1 MEFEILENSADF
13 KPGDLDKIMI
23 GIAGI
28 RSKTQPPCRRT
39 RHTGYGAPMITWR
52 SPKRKARPWGAGGV
66 LRPRQLRY
74 ELSLLRDSS

>member
-13 KPGDLDKIMI
+13 KPSDLDEIMVSI
-23 GIAGI
+23 GWDTEQNAASVPPHETYRVWRTYDYVDRQNAGQD
-28 RSKTQPPCRRT
+28 R
-39 RHTGYGAPMITWR
+39 G
-52 SPKRKARPWGAGGV
+52 GAGGV